1 MLVRQLVTGVGGGAV
16 LALFALLVAVPH
28 AKIRAQGR
36 ELLERT
42 PFWSPDLVS
51 GEHPEVESDE
61 REPEPEHLLFDAVR
75 SRGEPS
81 DRGHRQKH
89 RQPPGS
95 GPSDSLGR
103 EERAGVLVASL
114 GEDIGSDPSEGS
126 LWDEPEGEL
135 AVRAPSPDELDDQS
149 FLGALSK
156 QTIVRSQPN
165 PQARI
170 LGFVRTGALLQRAK
184 IPSGN
189 NGCKEG
195 WYRVEPQGYVC
206 AGQTATLD
214 PEHPIIRLASMQPD
228 RSLSMPYPYGQS
240 RYPTPPLYTRLPTKE
255 QQRVAEQDLA
265 HHLSK
270 NFGALWANSADTPPP
285 SLLAGGEKIPRP
297 YGYPVLERDYMTG
310 YAVGSSAFA
319 FIDLFE
325 SEGRRWGLTADLS
338 LLPLDRLTPVQAS
351 EFSGEVLKGA
361 EDLPLAFVRAQH
373 EHLYEGSP
381 ENGTLRPTRKIA
393 YRESFHLT
401 GHKVK
406 FHGSQFWETR
416 DGAFLKDHERLVR
429 IEPRESMPNFVKG
442 ERTWIEVSILRQTL
456 VAYRGHTP
464 VFATMVS
471 TGRDG
476 LGDPET
482 THSTVQGVFLI
493 HTKHVT
499 STMSG
504 DEADDQFDLRDV
516 PYVQFFH
523 GGYAF
528 HSAFWHDSFGQPRS
542 HGCVNLSPDDA
553 RHLFS
558 ITEPPVPRRWHSALS
573 REGTLVYIH
582 P

>member
-1 MLVRQLVTGVGGGAV
+1 MLARQLVTGVGGGAV
-16 LALFALLVAVPH
+16 LALLALFLTVPH
-28 AKIRAQGR
+28 DKIRAKGA
-36 ELLERT
+36 ELLEYT
-42 PFWSPDLVS
+42 PFWVPDLLPAEGGEAELLDQIRPGEAESESLPHGDSKKGRRS
-51 GEHPEVESDE
+51 GS
-61 REPEPEHLLFDAVR
+61 
-75 SRGEPS
+75 
-81 DRGHRQKH
+81 
-89 RQPPGS
+89 S
-95 GPSDSLGR
+95 GPSDSLHK

-114 GEDIGSDPSEGS
+114 GDAIGAEPSDLWEESELS
-126 LWDEPEGEL
+126 VREPT
-135 AVRAPSPDELDDQS
+135 PDELDDES

-156 QTIVRSQPN
+156 QTIVRSEPN
-165 PQARI
+165 SQARI

-184 IPSGN
+184 IPSGHS
-189 NGCKEG
+189 GCKEG
-195 WYRVEPQGYVC
+195 WYRVEPEGYVC

-214 PEHPIIRLASMQPD
+214 PEHPIMALASLQPD

-240 RYPTPPLYTRLPTKE
+240 RYPTPPLYTRIPTQE
-255 QQRVAEQDLA
+255 QQRVAEQDLS

-270 NFGALWANSADTPPP
+270 KFGDLWADSADTPPP
-285 SLLAGGEKIPRP
+285 SLLAAGEKIPRP
-297 YGYPVLERDYMTG
+297 YGYPILERDYMTG

-325 SEGRRWGLTADLS
+325 AEGRRWGLTADLS
-338 LLPLDRLTPVQAS
+338 LLPLDRLTPVKAS
-351 EFSGEVLKGA
+351 EFSGKVLKGN

-373 EHLYEGSP
+373 EYLYEGSP
-381 ENGTLRPTRKIA
+381 EAGTLRPTRKIA
-393 YRESFHLT
+393 YREAFHLT
-401 GHKVK
+401 GRKVK
-406 FHGSQFWETR
+406 FHGNQFHETR
-416 DGAFLKDHERLVR
+416 EGAFLKEHARLVR
-429 IEPRESMPNFVKG
+429 IEPRESVPKGVKG
-442 ERTWIEVSILRQTL
+442 DRSWIEVSILRQTL
-456 VAYRGHTP
+456 VAYRGQTP
-464 VFATMVS
+464 VFATLVS

-528 HSAFWHDSFGQPRS
+528 HSAFWHDSFGQPLS
-542 HGCVNLSPDDA
+542 HGCINLSPDDA

-558 ITEPPVPRRWHSALS
+558 ITDPPVPRRWHSALS
-573 REGTLVYIH
+573 REGSLVYIH